1 MSELLQDEAPRHT
14 EFLQERKQYD
24 DINAKKKGRGRP
36 KSTAHEKKKLKKTAR
51 EESS

>member
-36 KSTAHEKKKLKKTAR
+36 KSTAHEKR
-51 EESS
+51 N